1 MFFFSKSGRVPVFL
15 CTFICDFQHKTL
27 IMTNIAIFAS
37 GSGTNAEAIM
47 DHFSDS
53 PCGRVA
59 LLLSNREDAYALKR
73 AERFGVP
80 TAVFSR
86 DEFRDPNGNVAR
98 LLREY
103 DIDFIVLA
111 GFLWLVP
118 SFLTAN
124 YAGRIVNIHP
134 ALLPKFGGKG
144 MYGEHVH
151 EAVIAAREKESGI
164 TIHLVNEKYDSG
176 DTLFQA
182 TVPVEPNDTADS
194 LAAKIHVLEHRHFP
208 TIIERTIQNLK

>member
-1 MFFFSKSGRVPVFL
+1 
-15 CTFICDFQHKTL
+15 
-27 IMTNIAIFAS
+27 MTNIAIFAS

-53 PCGRVA
+53 SCGRVA
-59 LLLSNREDAYALKR
+59 LLLSNRADAYALKR

-80 TAVFSR
+80 AALFSR
-86 DEFRDPNGNVAR
+86 AEFQDPDGKVAT

-103 DIDFIVLA
+103 HIDFIVLA

-118 SFLTAN
+118 HYLTEA

-134 ALLPKFGGKG
+134 ALLPKFGGRG
-144 MYGEHVH
+144 MYGENVH
-151 EAVIAAREKESGI
+151 RAVIDSGEAESGI

-176 DTLFQA
+176 DILFQA
-182 TVPVEPNDTADS
+182 SVPVATDDTPDS

-208 TIIERTIQNLK
+208 MIIERTIQKLR

>member
-1 MFFFSKSGRVPVFL
+1 
-15 CTFICDFQHKTL
+15 
-27 IMTNIAIFAS
+27 
-37 GSGTNAEAIM
+37 M

-53 PCGRVA
+53 SCGRVA
-59 LLLSNREDAYALKR
+59 LLLSNRADAYALKR

-86 DEFRDPNGNVAR
+86 EEFGDPAGRVAA

-103 DIDFIVLA
+103 RIDFIVLA

-118 SFLTAN
+118 RYLTDT

-134 ALLPKFGGKG
+134 ALLPKFGGRG
-144 MYGEHVH
+144 MYGAHVH
-151 EAVIAAREKESGI
+151 EAVIAAGEKESGI
-164 TIHLVNEKYDSG
+164 TIHLVNERYDSG

-182 TVPVEPNDTADS
+182 TVPVEADDTADT

-208 TIIERTIQNLK
+208 TIIERTIRNLR

>member
-1 MFFFSKSGRVPVFL
+1 
-15 CTFICDFQHKTL
+15 
-27 IMTNIAIFAS
+27 MTNIAIFAS

-47 DHFSDS
+47 NHFSDS
-53 PCGRVA
+53 SCGRVA
-59 LLLSNREDAYALKR
+59 LLLSNRGDAYALKR

-86 DEFRDPNGNVAR
+86 DEFLDPAGRVAR
-98 LLREY
+98 LLREHR
-103 DIDFIVLA
+103 IDFIVLA

-118 SFLTAN
+118 AFLTAG
-124 YAGRIVNIHP
+124 YAGRSVNIHP

-151 EAVIAAREKESGI
+151 RAVIEAGEKESGI
-164 TIHLVNEKYDSG
+164 TIHLVNERYDSG

-182 TVPVEPNDTADS
+182 TVPVAPDDTPES

-208 TIIERTIQNLK
+208 AVIERTIRSLR

>member
-1 MFFFSKSGRVPVFL
+1 
-15 CTFICDFQHKTL
+15 
-27 IMTNIAIFAS
+27 MTNIAIFAS

-53 PCGRVA
+53 SCGRVA
-59 LLLSNREDAYALKR
+59 LLLSNRAEAYALKR

-80 TAVFSR
+80 AAVFSR
-86 DEFRDPNGNVAR
+86 EEFCDPDGTVAE
-98 LLREY
+98 LLREHH
-103 DIDFIVLA
+103 IDFIVLA

-118 SFLTAN
+118 NHLTDS

-134 ALLPKFGGKG
+134 ALLPKFGGRG
-144 MYGEHVH
+144 MYGVNVH
-151 EAVIAAREKESGI
+151 RAVIDSGEAESGI

-176 DTLFQA
+176 DILFQA
-182 TVPVEPNDTADS
+182 TVPVAPDDTPDS

-208 TIIERTIQNLK
+208 LIIERTIQNLR

>member
-1 MFFFSKSGRVPVFL
+1 M
-15 CTFICDFQHKTL
+15 I
-27 IMTNIAIFAS
+27 NIAIFAS

-47 DHFSDS
+47 SHFSDS
-53 PCGRVA
+53 PSGRVA
-59 LLLSNREDAYALKR
+59 LLLSNRKDAYALRR

-80 TAVFSR
+80 AAVFSR
-86 DEFRDPNGNVAR
+86 EEFCDPAGKVAA

-103 DIDFIVLA
+103 RIDFIVLA

-118 SFLTAN
+118 TYLTDS

-151 EAVIAAREKESGI
+151 EAVIAAGEKESGI
-164 TIHLVNEKYDSG
+164 TIHLVNERYDSG

-182 TVPVEPNDTADS
+182 TVPVEADDTADT

-208 TIIERTIQNLK
+208 PVIEQVIQKLR

>member
-1 MFFFSKSGRVPVFL
+1 MN
-15 CTFICDFQHKTL
+15 
-27 IMTNIAIFAS
+27 NIAVFAS

-47 DHFSDS
+47 QHFSDS
-53 PCGRVA
+53 PCARVI
-59 LLLSNREDAYALKR
+59 LLLSNKEDAYALKR

-80 TAVFSR
+80 TAVFNR
-86 DEFRDPNGNVAR
+86 DDFRDPNGKVAS
-98 LLREY
+98 LLTEY
-103 DIDFIVLA
+103 HINFIVLA

-118 SFLTAN
+118 TYLTDS

-151 EAVIAAREKESGI
+151 EAVIAAGEKESGI
-164 TIHLVNEKYDSG
+164 TIHLVNERYDSG

-182 TVPVEPNDTADS
+182 MVPVSDDDTAES

-208 TIIERTIQNLK
+208 AVIERAILGLNNTAK